1 MFSSEIAKFNE
12 ERQTALCAKYNLT
25 PADLALIAKEG
36 LTLDQYD
43 EVIEANKANMKDI
56 HNVDARTD
64 AKDVILQK
72 MQESF
77 VKHQCIF
84 VSGVYHKGPEG
95 TCENMEQFPKFIE
108 FLRNEVEPMMALAG
122 IFQQVY
128 IVYLGHKDSKAT
140 HPKIVKKIR
149 EGEFVIGK
157 GSLIVPGFSEPAA
170 VTTLIPVQG
179 SKTKMQTFVMG
190 SAASNFHKFMGAGV
204 TLRSLGCKDLPEDL
218 LDVVFT
224 TAEQVIQAWKAI
236 VAYKFEVFRG
246 EGPEEQHA
254 EAFNK
259 LMAEKDCKQQKKLGR
274 LVKVNFAKYGPTAGK
289 ISVWIY
295 AFILAARIAGNDEE
309 LRVFMRVNRMHDN
322 EIYES
327 AIHDAEGAFSGK
339 FPDTVWGSTFGSPHV
354 FLFPDQVVCTKEGAK
369 TDGVFG
375 KGIALVQAAF
385 NGDRSV
391 LDSLPYDETVTE
403 ESANRFAAAMFE
415 KIWAQTSADAA
426 KVALGA

>member
-1 MFSSEIAKFNE
+1 ME
-12 ERQTALCAKYNLT
+12 
-25 PADLALIAKEG
+25 
-36 LTLDQYD
+36 
-43 EVIEANKANMKDI
+43 
-56 HNVDARTD
+56 
-64 AKDVILQK
+64 
-72 MQESF
+72 
-77 VKHQCIF
+77 
-84 VSGVYHKGPEG
+84 

-224 TAEQVIQAWKAI
+224 TAEQVIQAWKAV

-295 AFILAARIAGNDEE
+295 AFILAARIAGIVGLSSAVTMEISPLETSDGVATDAVEIPRTPLTATEGIEAAVESVTPREQPPAYVARFADEE
-309 LRVFMRVNRMHDN
+309 PV
-322 EIYES
+322 
-327 AIHDAEGAFSGK
+327 GA
-339 FPDTVWGSTFGSPHV
+339 PIAAVP
-354 FLFPDQVVCTKEGAK
+354 
-369 TDGVFG
+369 
-375 KGIALVQAAF
+375 ALVEQDDILTAP
-385 NGDRSV
+385 
-391 LDSLPYDETVTE
+391 LDIP
-403 ESANRFAAAMFE
+403 R
-415 KIWAQTSADAA
+415 ADALDND
-426 KVALGA
+426 VDDE